1 MSVFSTILIAIFAT
15 GFIYLLV
22 GLLAYAVGSCMK
34 AELRIR
40 KRVQKLLIILGIIY
54 FIPIVLTLISLVYFP
69 IGFNLILL
77 TIFFSTYPSYKL
89 SMKYVLSN

>member
-1 MSVFSTILIAIFAT
+1 MSIFSTILIAIFAT

-34 AELRIR
+34 AEPRIR
-40 KRVQKLLIILGIIY
+40 KKVQKLLIILGIIY
-54 FIPIVLTLISLVYFP
+54 FIPIVLALISLVYFP
-69 IGFNLILL
+69 IGFSLILL
-77 TIFFSTYPSYKL
+77 TIFLSTYPSYKL

>member
-15 GFIYLLV
+15 GFIYLLI
-22 GLLAYAVGSCMK
+22 GLLAYAVGSCMR
-34 AELRIR
+34 AELKIR
-40 KRVQKLLIILGIIY
+40 KRVQKLLIILGMIY
-54 FIPIVLTLISLVYFP
+54 FIPIVLALISLVYFP
-69 IGFNLILL
+69 IGFSLILL

>member
-54 FIPIVLTLISLVYFP
+54 FIPIVLALISLVYFP

>member
-1 MSVFSTILIAIFAT
+1 MSIFSTILIAIFAT
-15 GFIYLLV
+15 GFIYLLI
-22 GLLAYAVGSCMK
+22 GLLAYAVGSCMR
-34 AELRIR
+34 AELKIR

-69 IGFNLILL
+69 IGFSLILL

>member
-1 MSVFSTILIAIFAT
+1 MSVFSIILIAIFAT

-22 GLLAYAVGSCMK
+22 GLLAYAVRSCIK
-34 AELRIR
+34 AEPRIR
-40 KRVQKLLIILGIIY
+40 KRVQELLIILGIIY
-54 FIPIVLTLISLVYFP
+54 FIPVVLALISLVYFP

>member
-40 KRVQKLLIILGIIY
+40 KKVQKLLIILGIIY
-54 FIPIVLTLISLVYFP
+54 FIPIVLALISLVYFP
-69 IGFNLILL
+69 IGFSLILL

>member
-1 MSVFSTILIAIFAT
+1 MSIFSTILIAIFAT

-22 GLLAYAVGSCMK
+22 GLLAYAVGSCMR

-54 FIPIVLTLISLVYFP
+54 FIPIVLALISLVYFP
-69 IGFNLILL
+69 IGFSLILL

-89 SMKYVLSN
+89 SMNYVLSN